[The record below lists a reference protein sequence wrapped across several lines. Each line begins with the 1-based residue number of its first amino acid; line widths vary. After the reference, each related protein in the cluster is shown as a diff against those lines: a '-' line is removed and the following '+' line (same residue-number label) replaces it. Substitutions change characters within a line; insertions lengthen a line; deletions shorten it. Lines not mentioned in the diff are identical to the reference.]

1 MNVLSFALVSLGRL
15 NATHTAPLWHVEL
28 SMDLAPVYAKRYQ
41 YSWSMISSSFTS
53 AGNVWDTTLVI
64 PYVALVDCFADNV
77 MQSACALG
85 QLDLSTPVTCLQA
98 DTPGVFISTS
108 SSLSRWL
115 C

>member
-1 MNVLSFALVSLGRL
+1 MNALSFALVSLERL
-15 NATHTAPLWHVEL
+15 NATRMAPLWHVEF

-53 AGNVWDTTLVI
+53 AGNGLDTTLVI
-64 PYVALVDCFADNV
+64 AYVALVDCFADNV

-98 DTPGVFISTS
+98 GTHGVFISTLS
-108 SSLSRWL
+108 SPSRWL